1 MQYLG
6 TGGPGKNE
14 LVAPKDELRMFQQI
28 CGGENLCVYRGYLCP
43 GEHFQFLSKRHHK
56 FPFSASLYINGIISA
71 RISTCCEYKYHVG
84 FQQGKHG
91 CFRVSGLSG
100 GKPCFRCIK
109 VHNQKNY
116 RRKYEKEDRET
127 LLINCLSNDSIAKDK
142 DLPSKSQ
149 VPGSEKETQLPMLK
163 SHQALHDGEGRSEDL
178 HNSQRQELRYADK
191 MSPNGLDSE
200 KKTNQLNE
208 NRLHGDG
215 SQVST
220 ANIRKRLKKK
230 RVPREDSDSEQE
242 NRSSKKDRHFRRSAH
257 RTKAR
262 NVSVEW
268 SFQEKLVTAPHCRE
282 GSHSDVELSD
292 SSDTSDIR
300 GIEMMLSSEEV
311 RLGRSLVEPDLKLK
325 DKDKEDH
332 TEEKAADKGS
342 TLQTQIAD
350 LLAVLRECDEVDQL
364 VLRNTGMTDD
374 LLELLTKALIE
385 SQSDIETINLNL
397 NNLSSAAAQDIVLLL
412 KAKPSLKRLLL
423 FGNEMGD
430 DGITELMSGLSDLLT
445 KDKDKAKLQIS
456 PATEDNPP
464 KSLNLIE
471 LDIGGNKL
479 TSKGLWSVASFVR
492 MNPPIQY
499 LGLAQN
505 NIESLEGWMEFFDSM
520 KINTN
525 ITHML
530 LDENNLGDEGTRL
543 LADMLKVNQ
552 SLTKID
558 LDSNNI
564 GEDGAAAIIESLTT
578 NTQSFLV
585 QVSLDENR
593 LCADTR
599 DKINELLTQNF

>member
-1 MQYLG
+1 MRHGGHVSPYDLG
-6 TGGPGKNE
+6 
-14 LVAPKDELRMFQQI
+14 M
-28 CGGENLCVYRGYLCP
+28 
-43 GEHFQFLSKRHHK
+43 
-56 FPFSASLYINGIISA
+56 
-71 RISTCCEYKYHVG
+71 
-84 FQQGKHG
+84 
-91 CFRVSGLSG
+91 SG
-100 GKPCFRCIK
+100 R
-109 VHNQKNY
+109 
-116 RRKYEKEDRET
+116 
-127 LLINCLSNDSIAKDK
+127 
-142 DLPSKSQ
+142 
-149 VPGSEKETQLPMLK
+149 
-163 SHQALHDGEGRSEDL
+163 
-178 HNSQRQELRYADK
+178 
-191 MSPNGLDSE
+191 
-200 KKTNQLNE
+200 
-208 NRLHGDG
+208 
-215 SQVST
+215 
-220 ANIRKRLKKK
+220 
-230 RVPREDSDSEQE
+230 
-242 NRSSKKDRHFRRSAH
+242 
-257 RTKAR
+257 
-262 NVSVEW
+262 
-268 SFQEKLVTAPHCRE
+268 
-282 GSHSDVELSD
+282 VELLES
-292 SSDTSDIR
+292 R
-300 GIEMMLSSEEV
+300 AC
-311 RLGRSLVEPDLKLK
+311 DLKLK
-325 DKDKEDH
+325 DKDQEEH
-332 TEEKAADKGS
+332 IEEKIDKGS
-342 TLQTQIAD
+342 ALQTQIAD

-364 VLRNTGMTDD
+364 VLRNTGMTDE
-374 LLELLTKALIE
+374 LLEVLTKALIE
-385 SQSDIETINLNL
+385 SQSEIETINLNL
-397 NNLSSAAAQDIVLLL
+397 NNLSSAAAHDIVLLL

-430 DGITELMSGLSDLLT
+430 EGITELMSGLSDLL
-445 KDKDKAKLQIS
+445 KRDKDNSKMQTS
-456 PATEDNPP
+456 PTTENNPS

-578 NTQSFLV
+578 NTHSFLV